1 MDKSQINAISLFQDG
16 EYEKAIEAMAK
27 SSTVS
32 PEEFKSFVAQC
43 NQILAE
49 QYKYLINEA
58 LSERNYT
65 KANSL
70 RDDFLRK
77 HGKNAAIEALP
88 IPSVPPFLTS
98 TKKSSIPTAPTER
111 KIIKS
116 KTVYYIIGGV
126 IVLAIALIIWVIS
139 SSSDDSTYNSESDYN
154 NSYNQTVEEEVD
166 TVAIEEVPESEYNS
180 YESPSSNESQNT
192 YPNENQNSYQDDYS
206 DFE

>member
-1 MDKSQINAISLFQDG
+1 MDQSQINAMSLFQDG
-16 EYEKAIEAMAK
+16 EYEKAIESMAK

-70 RDDFLRK
+70 RDEFLRK
-77 HGKNAAIEALP
+77 HGKNAAIEALS
-88 IPSVPPFLTS
+88 IPSVS
-98 TKKSSIPTAPTER
+98 TPSTPTTKPSTPTAPTEG

-116 KTVYYIIGGV
+116 KTVYIIGGV
-126 IVLAIALIIWVIS
+126 IVLTIVLIIWLIS
-139 SSSDDSTYNSESDYN
+139 SSADESTYNSESDYY

-166 TVAIEEVPESEYNS
+166 TVAVEEAPESEYNS
-180 YESPSSNESQNT
+180 YESPSSNESQN
-192 YPNENQNSYQDDYS
+192 SYQDDYS

>member
-1 MDKSQINAISLFQDG
+1 MDQSQINAMSLFQDG
-16 EYEKAIEAMAK
+16 EYEKAIESMAK

-70 RDDFLRK
+70 RDEFLRK
-77 HGKNAAIEALP
+77 HGKNAAIEALS
-88 IPSVPPFLTS
+88 IPSVS
-98 TKKSSIPTAPTER
+98 TPSTPTTKPSTPTAPTEG

-116 KTVYYIIGGV
+116 KTVYIIGGV
-126 IVLAIALIIWVIS
+126 IVLTIVLIIWLIS
-139 SSSDDSTYNSESDYN
+139 SSADESTYNSESDYY

-166 TVAIEEVPESEYNS
+166 TVAVEEVPESEYNS
-180 YESPSSNESQNT
+180 YESPSSNESQN
-192 YPNENQNSYQDDYS
+192 SYQDDYS